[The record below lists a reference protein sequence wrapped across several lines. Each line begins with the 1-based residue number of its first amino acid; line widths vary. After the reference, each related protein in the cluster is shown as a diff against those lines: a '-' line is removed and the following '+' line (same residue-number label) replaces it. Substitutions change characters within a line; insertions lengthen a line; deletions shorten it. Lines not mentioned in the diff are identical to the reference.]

1 MLSQTQ
7 KSFWSALKCA
17 PVFIAAAFLAGC
29 GKEEI
34 QTYQIPKEKPATV
47 MASAES
53 NAAPLRW
60 TVPQGWQEKPA
71 TGVRAGYLIV
81 PGANGTQA
89 EVTIIPFPGMVGT
102 ELDNVNRWRRE
113 INLEPITE
121 KDISSQKVQVGS
133 DEGNLYDISGAQ
145 NQTLA
150 TVLEKEGT
158 SWFFKMRGDKA
169 TVSQSKE
176 TFLEFLKSI
185 QFQAAPSVAETK
197 PVARPINTNSKRVP
211 AAAPPPE
218 NFTVEKSA
226 ESKSTEPSWEIP
238 STWREQPASAMLL
251 KSFFATGDGGKKATI
266 TISVFPGDV
275 GGALANVNR
284 WRGQLGL
291 EPLKDEME
299 LAHLNPII
307 DVLGGKATRVDFTGT
322 DKKTGKPARM
332 IAIMVPRES
341 QTWFY
346 KLMGDDDIVAREKEN
361 FLKFVQTVR
370 Y

>member
-218 NFTVEKSA
+218 NFTGKFYCGKIRRVEIHRTELGNSFHLARTARIGHAFEKFFRDRRRRQKSNHYNQRF
-226 ESKSTEPSWEIP
+226 S
-238 STWREQPASAMLL
+238 RRR
-251 KSFFATGDGGKKATI
+251 
-266 TISVFPGDV
+266 
-275 GGALANVNR
+275 R
-284 WRGQLGL
+284 WRVG
-291 EPLKDEME
+291 ECES
-299 LAHLNPII
+299 LAR
-307 DVLGGKATRVDFTGT
+307 TTGF
-322 DKKTGKPARM
+322 G
-332 IAIMVPRES
+332 
-341 QTWFY
+341 
-346 KLMGDDDIVAREKEN
+346 
-361 FLKFVQTVR
+361 TVEGR
-370 Y
+370 NGIGPS